1 MGFQW
6 FLDGI
11 LMDFDDLS
19 FKNMWSFGIWMDFM
33 GFWVFW

>member
-1 MGFQW
+1 MDFMGFHAHFGMGFQW

-19 FKNMWSFGIWMDFM
+19 FKNM
-33 GFWVFW
+33 